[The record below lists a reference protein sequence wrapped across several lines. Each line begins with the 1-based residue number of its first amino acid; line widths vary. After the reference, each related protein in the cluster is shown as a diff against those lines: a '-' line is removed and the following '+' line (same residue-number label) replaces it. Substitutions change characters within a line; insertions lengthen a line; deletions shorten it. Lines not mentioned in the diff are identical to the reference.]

1 MPPRNFLIVSNA
13 YTQHTSENVLKRREI
28 LIKFLDL
35 DYGIGRGVMRKVTR
49 EVERAGIKK
58 YTEASLR
65 NDIANYR
72 VALRYLTGSGNERA
86 KFEER
91 IKRSDPNTFALKFL
105 LEDGF
110 KDWEQVKVAYDEF
123 ATQKTE
129 DVAVSEIK
137 QCLPEEIKL
146 ALSSIGT
153 SVGKLFADN
162 QQLLAENETLCERCL
177 KLSAQLER
185 VKLTHLEDL
194 VLGFPQFPE
203 LFSTFQNIKKKIDK
217 SRSPQVVLNGVLP
230 EHGKRGE
237 RKFVIAYSNS
247 FMREYQH
254 LQPDEKSQIVKAL
267 GFIADG
273 DVSSSSLQSHK
284 LEKAMPDTPPGSYV
298 SRAAR
303 DLRFTWREEG
313 EAISICTIFRRGDKR
328 FYHSE

>member
-110 KDWEQVKVAYDEF
+110 KKWEQ
-123 ATQKTE
+123 
-129 DVAVSEIK
+129 IK
-137 QCLPEEIKL
+137 I
-146 ALSSIGT
+146 S
-153 SVGKLFADN
+153 
-162 QQLLAENETLCERCL
+162 
-177 KLSAQLER
+177 
-185 VKLTHLEDL
+185 
-194 VLGFPQFPE
+194 
-203 LFSTFQNIKKKIDK
+203 FQ
-217 SRSPQVVLNGVLP
+217 
-230 EHGKRGE
+230 
-237 RKFVIAYSNS
+237 
-247 FMREYQH
+247 
-254 LQPDEKSQIVKAL
+254 
-267 GFIADG
+267 
-273 DVSSSSLQSHK
+273 
-284 LEKAMPDTPPGSYV
+284 
-298 SRAAR
+298 
-303 DLRFTWREEG
+303 
-313 EAISICTIFRRGDKR
+313 
-328 FYHSE
+328 